1 MKGPCPHMGSGS
13 RPDRQGS
20 SSGSGETG
28 PSSGA
33 GYPSAGPEV
42 TYQ

>member
-1 MKGPCPHMGSGS
+1 MKGHCPHMGSGS
-13 RPDRQGS
+13 SPGRPG
-20 SSGSGETG
+20 SGSAPGETG

-33 GYPSAGPEV
+33 GYPGSAPEV

>member
-1 MKGPCPHMGSGS
+1 MKGHCPHMGSGS
-13 RPDRQGS
+13 SLGRPGS
-20 SSGSGETG
+20 SSAPGETG

-33 GYPSAGPEV
+33 GYPGAAPEV